1 MKPTL
6 SGNYLLVVYR
16 NFDEQDII
24 LSRRFMVVDDKFVV
38 TPTVKIAT
46 NAADRFI
53 KQEVDFTV
61 NIGDNRVP
69 NPMLDIKAT
78 IIQNLRWDNAKM
90 NLKPRFVNGR
100 ILDYDYED
108 NNLFTGGNEYRYF
121 DIRSLRFLSF
131 NVRRKYM
138 EGNLKNVVLYNDATK
153 INLPYL
159 QTIDFNGKYVVDNRD
174 GGVKGEIESDYAQV
188 YFTFVSDKLEKD
200 VYIFGEVT
208 DWQIK
213 EEFKLEWNEKF
224 GQYEKSM
231 LLKQAYYN
239 YHYVTVNDDQSV
251 NLQQTEGDF
260 SATENDY
267 HVMIYH
273 KNQFMQ
279 YDELLGTAYI
289 NSNRR

>member
-1 MKPTL
+1 
-6 SGNYLLVVYR
+6 
-16 NFDEQDII
+16 
-24 LSRRFMVVDDKFVV
+24 
-38 TPTVKIAT
+38 
-46 NAADRFI
+46 
-53 KQEVDFTV
+53 
-61 NIGDNRVP
+61 
-69 NPMLDIKAT
+69 
-78 IIQNLRWDNAKM
+78 
-90 NLKPRFVNGR
+90 
-100 ILDYDYED
+100 
-108 NNLFTGGNEYRYF
+108 
-121 DIRSLRFLSF
+121 
-131 NVRRKYM
+131 M

-239 YHYVTVNDDQSV
+239 YHYVTVNEDQSV